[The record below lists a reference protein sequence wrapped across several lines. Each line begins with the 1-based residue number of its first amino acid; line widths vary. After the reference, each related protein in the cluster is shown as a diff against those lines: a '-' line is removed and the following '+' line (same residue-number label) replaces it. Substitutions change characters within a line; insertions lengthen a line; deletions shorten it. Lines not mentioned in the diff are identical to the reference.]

1 MTADLQSRA
10 ASRADEARFRAN
22 LQGEIDSAAT
32 YRAMASDWSNPDGT
46 VLMEGF
52 PRWTWDGETD
62 GGIFER
68 TATVNSLD
76 H

>member
-1 MTADLQSRA
+1 VTASLLTFEGA
-10 ASRADEARFRAN
+10 AGSK
-22 LQGEIDSAAT
+22 GGV
-32 YRAMASDWSNPDGT
+32 DWSNPDGT

-52 PRWTWDGETD
+52 PRWTWDGEVG

-68 TATVNSLD
+68 TATVKSLG